1 MSEQLGMPATH
12 TIAVLLLLLLLLL
25 QQGYTYVCVVYARIV
40 YNSSVLFV
48 KQCQLFR
55 VTRVVTQ

>member
-12 TIAVLLLLLLLLL
+12 TMAVLLLLLLLL